1 MFDVLLFVGSKYLG
15 FQVCL
20 LMSVV
25 CLTNAFAV
33 YFRRCTRTGMLLLSL
48 SEELKG
54 QVSRLLLL
62 QLIPQGWAAGRLT
75 SRTGDNLKLTSTLTN
90 HLLRGVVYPDCDFI
104 WFLLIG
110 FLTDLLCHHF
120 WHWRT
125 LKVWTLEKWTR
136 WVQFTA
142 YEE

>member
-1 MFDVLLFVGSKYLG
+1 
-15 FQVCL
+15 
-20 LMSVV
+20 
-25 CLTNAFAV
+25 
-33 YFRRCTRTGMLLLSL
+33 
-48 SEELKG
+48 
-54 QVSRLLLL
+54 
-62 QLIPQGWAAGRLT
+62 
-75 SRTGDNLKLTSTLTN
+75 
-90 HLLRGVVYPDCDFI
+90 LLRGVVYPDCDFI

-136 WVQFTA
+136 WVQLIA